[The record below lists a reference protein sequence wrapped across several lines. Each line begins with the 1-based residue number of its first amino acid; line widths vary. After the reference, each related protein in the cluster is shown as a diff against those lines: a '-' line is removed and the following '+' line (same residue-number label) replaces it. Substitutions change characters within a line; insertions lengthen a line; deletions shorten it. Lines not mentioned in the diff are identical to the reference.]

1 LYPTLSIEV
10 FSEGIAP
17 VQKLIAAVGLLV
29 LAALAPWSASAQTAP
44 PSEASRQ
51 AELKAAWQAASK
63 AGISGPSDVPL
74 IDQATLKL
82 PADDFFVPKTEGQRI
97 LRALGNVVDDTS
109 FVGLVVGKRQN
120 DDWLVAIRYIK
131 EGYIKDDDAK
141 NWNADELLKNISEGA
156 EQANQDRVARGFPE
170 MQVMGW
176 VEPPAYDA
184 GTHRLV
190 WSLLAKHKGEPDN
203 APKNVNYNTYAL
215 GRDGYFS
222 LNLLSSSDR
231 IASEKPV
238 AHELLADLQYNSGK
252 RYEDFSASTDRI
264 AEYGLMALV
273 GGAVVK
279 KLGLFALLGVFAL
292 KFAKLIFLGVI
303 AFGAGI
309 MKFFRRKPRGD
320 AAGGAA

>member
-1 LYPTLSIEV
+1 MHFQRE
-10 FSEGIAP
+10 IAP
-17 VQKLIAAVGLLV
+17 VPKLIVALTLLASAV
-29 LAALAPWSASAQTAP
+29 LALLSASAQTATP
-44 PSEASRQ
+44 AEATRQ
-51 AELKAAWQAASK
+51 AELKTAWQAATN
-63 AGISGPSDVPL
+63 AGISGPSELTL

-82 PADDFFVPKTEGQRI
+82 PADYFFVPKIEGQRV

-131 EGYIKDDDAK
+131 EGYIKDDEAK
-141 NWNADELLKNISEGA
+141 NWNAEELLKNISEGA
-156 EQANQDRVARGFPE
+156 EQANKDRVARGFPE

-184 GTHRLV
+184 SAHRLV
-190 WSLLAKHKGEPDN
+190 WSLLAKHKGEPDD

-231 IASEKPV
+231 IAGEKPV
-238 AHELLADLQYNSGK
+238 AHELLDDLRYNVGK
-252 RYEDFSASTDRI
+252 RYEDFSATTDRV

-279 KLGLFALLGVFAL
+279 KLGLFALLGAFAL
-292 KFAKLIFLGVI
+292 KFAKVIILGAV
-303 AFGAGI
+303 AFGAGM
-309 MKFFRRKPRGD
+309 MKFLRRKPRGD
-320 AAGGAA
+320 APGGA

>member
-1 LYPTLSIEV
+1 MHFQRE
-10 FSEGIAP
+10 IAP
-17 VQKLIAAVGLLV
+17 VPKLIVALTLLASAV
-29 LAALAPWSASAQTAP
+29 LALLSASAQTATP
-44 PSEASRQ
+44 AEATRQ
-51 AELKAAWQAASK
+51 AELKTAWQAASN
-63 AGISGPSDVPL
+63 AGISGPSELTL

-82 PADDFFVPKTEGQRI
+82 PADYFFVPKIEGQRV

-120 DDWLVAIRYIK
+120 DDWLVTIRYIK
-131 EGYIKDDDAK
+131 EGYIKDDEAK

-156 EQANQDRVARGFPE
+156 EQANKDRLARGFPE

-184 GTHRLV
+184 SAHRLV
-190 WSLLAKHKGEPDN
+190 WSLLAKHKGEPDD

-231 IASEKPV
+231 IAGEKPV
-238 AHELLADLQYNSGK
+238 AHELLDDLRYNVGK
-252 RYEDFSASTDRI
+252 RYEDFSATTDRV

-279 KLGLFALLGVFAL
+279 KLGLFALLGAFAL
-292 KFAKLIFLGVI
+292 KFAKVIILGAV
-303 AFGAGI
+303 AFGAGM
-309 MKFFRRKPRGD
+309 MKFLRRKPRGD
-320 AAGGAA
+320 APGGAA

>member
-1 LYPTLSIEV
+1 MHFQRE
-10 FSEGIAP
+10 IAP
-17 VQKLIAAVGLLV
+17 VPKLIFALTLLASAV
-29 LAALAPWSASAQTAP
+29 LALPSASAQTATP
-44 PSEASRQ
+44 AEATRQ
-51 AELKAAWQAASK
+51 AELKTAWQAASN
-63 AGISGPSDVPL
+63 AGISGPSELTL

-82 PADDFFVPKTEGQRI
+82 PADYFFVPKIEGQRV

-131 EGYIKDDDAK
+131 EGYIKDDEAK

-156 EQANQDRVARGFPE
+156 EQANKDRLARGFPE

-184 GTHRLV
+184 SAHRLV
-190 WSLLAKHKGEPDN
+190 WSLLAKHKGEPDD

-231 IASEKPV
+231 IAGEKPV
-238 AHELLADLQYNSGK
+238 AHELLDDLRYNAGK
-252 RYEDFSASTDRI
+252 RYEDFSATTDRV

-273 GGAVVK
+273 GGAVIK
-279 KLGLFALLGVFAL
+279 KLGLFALLGAFAL
-292 KFAKLIFLGVI
+292 KFAKVIILGAV
-303 AFGAGI
+303 AFGAGM
-309 MKFFRRKPRGD
+309 MKFLRRKPRGD
-320 AAGGAA
+320 APGGAA

>member
-1 LYPTLSIEV
+1 MHFQRE
-10 FSEGIAP
+10 IAP
-17 VQKLIAAVGLLV
+17 VPKLIVALTLLASAV
-29 LAALAPWSASAQTAP
+29 LALPSASAQTATP
-44 PSEASRQ
+44 AEATRQ
-51 AELKAAWQAASK
+51 AELKTAWQAATN
-63 AGISGPSDVPL
+63 AGISGPSELTL

-82 PADDFFVPKTEGQRI
+82 PADYFFVPKIEGQRV

-131 EGYIKDDDAK
+131 EGYIKDDEAK

-156 EQANQDRVARGFPE
+156 EQANKDRLARGFPE

-184 GTHRLV
+184 SAHRLV
-190 WSLLAKHKGEPDN
+190 WSLLAKHKGEPDD

-231 IASEKPV
+231 IAGEKPV
-238 AHELLADLQYNSGK
+238 AHELLDDLRYNVGK
-252 RYEDFSASTDRI
+252 RYEDFSATTDRV

-279 KLGLFALLGVFAL
+279 KLGLFALLGAFAL
-292 KFAKLIFLGVI
+292 KFAKVIILGAV
-303 AFGAGI
+303 AFGAGM
-309 MKFFRRKPRGD
+309 MKFLRRKPRGD
-320 AAGGAA
+320 APGGAA

>member
-1 LYPTLSIEV
+1 MHFQRE
-10 FSEGIAP
+10 IAP
-17 VQKLIAAVGLLV
+17 VPKLIVALTFMASAV
-29 LAALAPWSASAQTAP
+29 LALPSASAQTATP
-44 PSEASRQ
+44 AEATRQ
-51 AELKAAWQAASK
+51 AELKTAWQAASN
-63 AGISGPSDVPL
+63 AGISGPSELTL

-82 PADDFFVPKTEGQRI
+82 PADYFFVPKIEGQRV

-131 EGYIKDDDAK
+131 EGYIKEDEAK
-141 NWNADELLKNISEGA
+141 NWNAEELLKNISEGA
-156 EQANQDRVARGFPE
+156 EQANKDRLARGFPE

-184 GTHRLV
+184 SAHRLV
-190 WSLLAKHKGEPDN
+190 WSLLAKHKGEPDD

-231 IASEKPV
+231 IAGEKPV
-238 AHELLADLQYNSGK
+238 AHELLDDLRYNVGK
-252 RYEDFSASTDRI
+252 RYEDFSATTDRV

-279 KLGLFALLGVFAL
+279 KLGLFALLGAFAL
-292 KFAKLIFLGVI
+292 KFAKVIILGAV
-303 AFGAGI
+303 AFGAGM
-309 MKFFRRKPRGD
+309 MKFLRRKPRGD
-320 AAGGAA
+320 DPGGAA

>member
-1 LYPTLSIEV
+1 MHFQRE
-10 FSEGIAP
+10 IAP
-17 VQKLIAAVGLLV
+17 VPKLIVALTLLASAV
-29 LAALAPWSASAQTAP
+29 LALPSASAQTATP
-44 PSEASRQ
+44 AEATRQ
-51 AELKAAWQAASK
+51 AELKTAWQAASN
-63 AGISGPSDVPL
+63 AGISGPSELTL

-82 PADDFFVPKTEGQRI
+82 PADYFFVPKIEGQRV

-131 EGYIKDDDAK
+131 EGYIKDDEAK

-156 EQANQDRVARGFPE
+156 EQANKDRLARGFPE

-184 GTHRLV
+184 SAHRLV
-190 WSLLAKHKGEPDN
+190 WSLLAKHKGEPDD

-231 IASEKPV
+231 IAGEKPV
-238 AHELLADLQYNSGK
+238 AHELLDDLRYNVGK
-252 RYEDFSASTDRI
+252 RYEDFSATTDRV

-279 KLGLFALLGVFAL
+279 KLGLFALLGAFAL
-292 KFAKLIFLGVI
+292 KFAKVIILGAV
-303 AFGAGI
+303 AFGAGM
-309 MKFFRRKPRGD
+309 MKFLRRKPRGD
-320 AAGGAA
+320 APGGAA